1 MECLNCHATLAE
13 VAKFCIECGTPVSL
27 ACPACG
33 HICAATAKFCPE
45 CGTRVAPRDVN
56 TTVSTQS
63 LPAAQSLQDSTSE
76 HAERRQLTVLFC
88 DLIGSMEMSAH
99 LDPEDLRM
107 VIGAYHQCVADTVGR
122 FDGFVARFMGDG
134 ALVYF
139 GFPQSHEDNA
149 ERAVRAALALVSTV
163 GNLTALDKHLGVRIG
178 IATGLVVVGELVNAG
193 AAREQTALG
202 ETPNLAARLQALAEP
217 NSIVIAENTWRLAGD
232 RFTYRD
238 LGNVSIKGYEV
249 PAHVWQV
256 TGTTRGA
263 DSFAVLRPDVL
274 LRKTTTY
281 DVDSTSLVGRAQELG
296 LLQDCWA
303 QVTEGQG
310 RVVLLMGDP
319 GIGKSRLV
327 QTLIAGIESEFHVF
341 LELRCSEYHAN
352 SPLYPIISLL
362 WNVLSW
368 SRGDSNE
375 TRLEKLAEFCS
386 RYQVSSTEGLPL
398 LISLL
403 SMPPSKRFPLPPMS
417 PERQKQR
424 TLQTLLG
431 AVIALGAERPVF
443 AVVED
448 VHWIDPTT
456 MEFLTLLVDQVPT
469 VRLFVLFTARFPFR
483 PPWSHHS
490 HVMPIVLSRLTR
502 RQSGEMVAR
511 VARGKALSPDVVAQI
526 VAKTDGVPL
535 YVEELTKMVLESGCD
550 RALEDQPAL
559 PGSPPRLAIPTT
571 LQDSLTTR
579 LDRLASAKDIAQLCA
594 TLGREF
600 SYVLL
605 RAVSSMDEPRLQ
617 HELSRLTDAE
627 FLYQRGTPPDARYIF
642 KHALIREAAYG
653 SLLKSTRHQCHQR
666 IARVMVSEFAG
677 EAEAQPEFVAMHFTE
692 GGDVVA
698 AVQWWQ
704 RAGRRAFSH
713 ATYTEA
719 AAHFTRGLDLLK
731 SMPASA
737 ERDQQELALEVELGY
752 ALIPVRGWS
761 ATETARAFTR
771 AGELCR
777 QSDETPV
784 HFRALWG
791 LGAFHFVRG
800 DQRQARQVAEH
811 CLLVAGQGNDVDAIM
826 EAHYLS
832 GITLCVMGDFGAGQ
846 SELEECVRTY
856 GAGKREAH
864 RVLYGQDV
872 KASALGWLAMARWAC
887 GRPDEA
893 LECANESLEV
903 VRDSPQPFLLA
914 RGLAGVGFVHVFRG
928 DPQGPDSPL
937 QAAIALCAEQGFTYF
952 QAVVSAFHGGN
963 LVHMGR
969 TQEGIS
975 LMQANVLALR
985 TVGSEL
991 LFTLIYANLASA
1003 HLALAQVD
1011 EGLAAVEDGLE
1022 CVARNGERWAE
1033 AELFRIRGQLL
1044 LARGLEEAARAETCF
1059 KQAMD
1064 IAHRQQA
1071 KSYELR
1077 AAISLAQLWRQQG
1090 RVGDSQ
1096 ALLEEAVG
1104 AWPEAMQTADLL
1116 AARQLRGL
1124 T

>member
-1 MECLNCHATLAE
+1 
-13 VAKFCIECGTPVSL
+13 
-27 ACPACG
+27 
-33 HICAATAKFCPE
+33 
-45 CGTRVAPRDVN
+45 
-56 TTVSTQS
+56 
-63 LPAAQSLQDSTSE
+63 
-76 HAERRQLTVLFC
+76 
-88 DLIGSMEMSAH
+88 
-99 LDPEDLRM
+99 
-107 VIGAYHQCVADTVGR
+107 
-122 FDGFVARFMGDG
+122 
-134 ALVYF
+134 
-139 GFPQSHEDNA
+139 
-149 ERAVRAALALVSTV
+149 
-163 GNLTALDKHLGVRIG
+163 
-178 IATGLVVVGELVNAG
+178 
-193 AAREQTALG
+193 
-202 ETPNLAARLQALAEP
+202 
-217 NSIVIAENTWRLAGD
+217 
-232 RFTYRD
+232 
-238 LGNVSIKGYEV
+238 
-249 PAHVWQV
+249 
-256 TGTTRGA
+256 
-263 DSFAVLRPDVL
+263 
-274 LRKTTTY
+274 
-281 DVDSTSLVGRAQELG
+281 
-296 LLQDCWA
+296 
-303 QVTEGQG
+303 
-310 RVVLLMGDP
+310 MGDP

-375 TRLEKLAEFCS
+375 TRLERLAEILLALPGFVDGGPSTSDLAALNAAIEALPTSADEPRATKAKNPADAARSGYRSWRGAARICRRGGCS
-386 RYQVSSTEGLPL
+386 LDRSHDHGVPHTPGRPGAHRASVCSVHGAISVSAAMVT
-398 LISLL
+398 SLARHAYRPE
-403 SMPPSKRFPLPPMS
+403 PPNATSVR
-417 PERQKQR
+417 RNG
-424 TLQTLLG
+424 G
-431 AVIALGAERPVF
+431 ARCK
-443 AVVED
+443 
-448 VHWIDPTT
+448 
-456 MEFLTLLVDQVPT
+456 
-469 VRLFVLFTARFPFR
+469 
-483 PPWSHHS
+483 
-490 HVMPIVLSRLTR
+490 
-502 RQSGEMVAR
+502 RQSSFTGCR
-511 VARGKALSPDVVAQI
+511 CPDCR
-526 VAKTDGVPL
+526 KTDGVPL

-719 AAHFTRGLDLLK
+719 AAHFTRGLGLPK

-914 RGLAGVGFVHVFRG
+914 RGLGAVGIVHVFRG

-937 QAAIALCAEQGFTYF
+937 QAAIALCAEQGFTS
-952 QAVVSAFHGGN
+952 SA
-963 LVHMGR
+963 
-969 TQEGIS
+969 
-975 LMQANVLALR
+975 ANQIV
-985 TVGSEL
+985 
-991 LFTLIYANLASA
+991 
-1003 HLALAQVD
+1003 
-1011 EGLAAVEDGLE
+1011 
-1022 CVARNGERWAE
+1022 
-1033 AELFRIRGQLL
+1033 
-1044 LARGLEEAARAETCF
+1044 
-1059 KQAMD
+1059 
-1064 IAHRQQA
+1064 
-1071 KSYELR
+1071 
-1077 AAISLAQLWRQQG
+1077 
-1090 RVGDSQ
+1090 
-1096 ALLEEAVG
+1096 
-1104 AWPEAMQTADLL
+1104 
-1116 AARQLRGL
+1116 
-1124 T
+1124 